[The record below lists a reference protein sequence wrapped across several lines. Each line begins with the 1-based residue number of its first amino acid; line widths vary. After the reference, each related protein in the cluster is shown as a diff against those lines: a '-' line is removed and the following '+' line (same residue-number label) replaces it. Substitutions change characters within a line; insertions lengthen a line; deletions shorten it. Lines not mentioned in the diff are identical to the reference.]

1 MCVLEEG
8 KKKGQLKR
16 RVTLFGATAYGVGN
30 ILGAGI
36 YALIGIVIG
45 DTGNY
50 SWIIFVIA
58 AIIGAFTGLSYAELS
73 AMYPKSAA
81 EFVYTEEAF
90 RIRILSFLL
99 GWIIIFS
106 GVLSAATVALGF
118 AGYFSNLL
126 GISMEILI
134 SIIAVILI
142 VILGL
147 INFFGI
153 RASTWTNVLFTLI
166 EASGLILIII
176 IGIPKFGTVNYFV
189 LPTSSSVFSIF
200 STVGLVFFA
209 YIGFEDVANIAE
221 EVKRPAK
228 NLPRAIIISIVITTL
243 LYCFTAISVVS
254 IKPFDT
260 IDPSAP
266 LSDVATT
273 ILGPIGG
280 VIMSLIALFATANTV
295 LIMLIVTSRM
305 MYGMARD
312 KALPEGVGKISP
324 KFKTPALAVLLTTIF
339 TIIPLFFGDIRL
351 VADATVF
358 GVLITFFL
366 VNLSLIV
373 LRKKKP
379 ELERPFKQKPNIKW
393 MPIIAFLGCLA
404 CLGLLLTFVDLNGLW
419 TVLIQGIIIVCG
431 IVVFYAMK
439 SKIQTSVRKLKK
451 EEEAEN

>member
-1 MCVLEEG
+1 
-8 KKKGQLKR
+8 
-16 RVTLFGATAYGVGN
+16 
-30 ILGAGI
+30 
-36 YALIGIVIG
+36 
-45 DTGNY
+45 
-50 SWIIFVIA
+50 
-58 AIIGAFTGLSYAELS
+58 
-73 AMYPKSAA
+73 
-81 EFVYTEEAF
+81 TEEAF

-126 GISMEILI
+126 GISMDIFLI
-134 SIIAVILI
+134 VIAVILI
-142 VILGL
+142 VILGF

-153 RASTWTNVLFTLI
+153 RASTWTNIIFTLI

-176 IGIPKFGTVNYFV
+176 IGIPSFGNVNYFV
-189 LPTSSSVFSIF
+189 LPSSSSIITIF
-200 STVGLVFFA
+200 STVGLIFFA

-221 EVKRPAK
+221 EVKKPSK
-228 NLPRAIIISIVITTL
+228 NLPRAIIISIFITTL

-260 IDPSAP
+260 IDPNAP

-339 TIIPLFFGDIRL
+339 TIIPLLFGDIRI

-373 LRKKKP
+373 IRKKKP
-379 ELERPFKQKPNIKW
+379 DLERPFKQKPNIKW
-393 MPIIAFLGCLA
+393 MPIIALLGCLT
-404 CLGLLLTFVDLNGLW
+404 CFGLLFTFVDLNGLL
-419 TVLIQGIIIVCG
+419 TILIQGIIIVCG
-431 IVVFYAMK
+431 IIVFYAMK
-439 SKIQTSVRKLKK
+439 SKIETSVRKQPK
-451 EEEAEN
+451 EN